1 MSEDPKY
8 AELRAELQNDDS
20 SSHKDWSSVKDAWHS
35 KAGEDQNEA
44 EDLLELLKD
53 SSSSMPSIDA
63 RARVLLQ
70 GWMGRIVR
78 GPDHEANVI
87 LNKTLDQLV
96 QGPLRIF
103 CSTYSVSASRREEY

>member
-1 MSEDPKY
+1 MFATNAFVENGLQEIRVCVDRESSSGMGEDPKY
-8 AELRAELQNDDS
+8 AEFRAELLKDDS
-20 SSHKDWSSVKDAWHS
+20 SSHKDWSSVKDACNS

-70 GWMGRIVR
+70 VLLRR
-78 GPDHEANVI
+78 KSE
-87 LNKTLDQLV
+87 DQIRKQV
-96 QGPLRIF
+96 
-103 CSTYSVSASRREEY
+103 